1 MRSMSLRSRL
11 LLATGILVVLGLLV
25 ADGATYGLLRTSLVG
40 RVDDQLRASIHDGG
54 RLGPGSGPDSA
65 TTTGGLP
72 QRFVEVL
79 DSSGNVLGHQA
90 FFGADRPPKLP
101 KSLPGSSSYRGSDP
115 SIFTAGATG
124 ASGKYRVIAFSA
136 SFSTQSGT
144 IVPGTAVVA
153 ISLGD
158 VDATLRKLLFVE
170 LLVTLSV
177 LIAVGGL
184 AWWLIRVGLRPL
196 TQMEHAAADIAAGDL
211 SRRVETTDEHTEV
224 GRLGLALNVMLEKIE
239 NAFAERSASE
249 ARLRRFVAD
258 ASHELRTPLTSIRGY
273 AELFRRGARSR
284 PEDLEKSMQ
293 RIEDESARM
302 GILVDDLL
310 LLARLDHG
318 PKIDHGPVDLALVAT
333 DAVNDARVVQPDR
346 PIDVSAEGPV
356 IVEGDDARLRQVTA
370 NLMSNALE
378 HTPRATP
385 VHVRVSRDG
394 EHAVLQVADE
404 GPGLDDEHAAKVFD
418 RFFRVDPAR
427 ARDNGGVGLG
437 LAIVAA
443 IVEAHGGSVG
453 VETSPGAGACFIVR
467 LPVSAPPAATEEP
480 EEAAVGA
487 ESDGGVITDQ
497 PEPA

>member
-1 MRSMSLRSRL
+1 MSLRSRL
-11 LLATGILVVLGLLV
+11 LLATGILVVLGLLI
-25 ADGATYGLLRTSLVG
+25 ADGATYGLLRTSLIG
-40 RVDDQLRASIHDGG
+40 RVDAQLRESQDHFG
-54 RLGPGSGPDSA
+54 RPAFSPGSNSSNGSGHIP
-65 TTTGGLP
+65 TQYIEL
-72 QRFVEVL
+72 V
-79 DSSGNVLGHQA
+79 DSSGATVASQPFG
-90 FFGADRPPKLP
+90 FGAVDAPPKLP
-101 KSLPGSSSYRGSDP
+101 KGLPGSASHQGAESSR
-115 SIFTAGATG
+115 IFTTGATG
-124 ASGKYRVIAFSA
+124 AEGRYRVIAFA
-136 SFSTQSGT
+136 ATFSTTTGT
-144 IVPGTAVVA
+144 TSSGTAVVA
-153 ISLGD
+153 ISLAD
-158 VDATLRKLLFVE
+158 VDATLHKLLLVE

-177 LIAVGGL
+177 IVAVGAL

-239 NAFAERSASE
+239 SAFAQRSASE

-302 GILVDDLL
+302 GVLVDDLL

-318 PKIDHGPVDLALVAT
+318 PKLDHGPVDLALVAT

-346 PIDVSAEGPV
+346 PIDVSADGPV
-356 IVEGDDARLRQVTA
+356 IVEGDDARLRQVAA

-394 EHAVLQVADE
+394 EHAVLEVADE

-443 IVEAHGGSVG
+443 IVEAHGGTVA
-453 VETSPGAGACFIVR
+453 VETSPGAGARFIVR
-467 LPVSAPPAATEEP
+467 LPVSAPPTATEIP
-480 EEAAVGA
+480 EEAVAA
-487 ESDGGVITDQ
+487 EPHAGTIIDQ
-497 PEPA
+497 PDTN